1 MASLSFFFCFFVF
14 RLGASMMEKA
24 MIDINPDEAIEMS
37 KKKKLMRWDA
47 KKGKF
52 VKQTLSEMA
61 EAKKSGLKRMRSESG
76 VTMKLSTKQQ
86 VRKETIASIPF
97 PTFSNFFSFSFQF
110 TSFSRENSIQN
121 GKRNAKWKL
130 IPPILKTIL
139 TTVICR

>member
-86 VRKETIASIPF
+86 VRKETTASISF
-97 PTFSNFFSFSFQF
+97 PTFF
-110 TSFSRENSIQN
+110 
-121 GKRNAKWKL
+121 
-130 IPPILKTIL
+130 
-139 TTVICR
+139 